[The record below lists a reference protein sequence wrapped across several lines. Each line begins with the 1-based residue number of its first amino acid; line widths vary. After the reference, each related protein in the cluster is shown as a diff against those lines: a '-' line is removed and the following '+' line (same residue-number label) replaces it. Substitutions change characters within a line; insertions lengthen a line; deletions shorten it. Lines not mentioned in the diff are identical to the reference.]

1 LQTHSTRSGQAPDSI
16 KAYESYIKIHPLPGK
31 KRIASE
37 NTRAA
42 YVLDLTLFA
51 RWFQDTTEQVFA
63 PASITRED
71 IQDYIAHVRTV
82 QDAAVNTVKRKY
94 ASIRSFYQ
102 WAIATGQAQYNE
114 SNGVALPSEQRLAPE
129 GLDRP
134 QRAAVRRV
142 FNAPPKNTPTAG
154 LRQVRDRAIVFV
166 MMYAGLRI
174 SEIENLRLEDVILRE
189 KSGEIDIRSGKG
201 DKDRT
206 IALPLEA
213 RKALEEWLAKR
224 PETDHKFVFT
234 TTRRGHAPLG
244 RRAIQEMV
252 SDVGRK
258 AELDKAGIR
267 LTPHLLRHTAVYLW
281 REENDPFVVAAQMG
295 HKDINTT
302 MRYGRPSG
310 KDLRRAAAKIR

>member
-1 LQTHSTRSGQAPDSI
+1 MQVPKSI
-16 KAYESYIKIHPLPGK
+16 KAYESYIKVHPLPGK
-31 KRIASE
+31 KRIAAE

-51 RWFQDTTEQVFA
+51 RWFEDTTEQDFA

-71 IQDYIAHVRTV
+71 IQDYIAHLRTV

-142 FNAPPKNTPTAG
+142 FNTPPKNTPTAG

-174 SEIENLRLEDVILRE
+174 SEIENLRLGDVVLRD
-189 KSGEIDIRSGKG
+189 KSGELDIRSGKG

-206 IALPLEA
+206 VALPLEA
-213 RKALEEWLAKR
+213 RQALEEWLDLR
-224 PETDHKFVFT
+224 PECEHDFT
-234 TTRRGHAPLG
+234 FTVIRKGHRPLG
-244 RRAIQEMV
+244 RRAMQEMV
-252 SDVGRK
+252 VDVGRQ
-258 AELDKAGIR
+258 AELDIAGIR

-310 KDLRRAAAKIR
+310 KDLRRAAAKIG

>member
-1 LQTHSTRSGQAPDSI
+1 MQTPDSI
-16 KAYESYIKIHPLPGK
+16 KAYESYIKINPLPGK
-31 KRIASE
+31 RRMASE

-42 YVLDLTLFA
+42 YVRDLTLFA
-51 RWFQDTTEQVFA
+51 GWFQDTTERAFA
-63 PASITRED
+63 PASIARED
-71 IQDYIAHVRTV
+71 IQDYIAFVRTV
-82 QDAAVNTVKRKY
+82 QDAAVSTVQRKY

-102 WAIATGQAQYNE
+102 WAISTGQAQYNE
-114 SNGVALPSEQRLAPE
+114 SNGVSLPSEQRLAPE
-129 GLDRP
+129 GLDRL

-166 MMYAGLRI
+166 MMYAGLRV
-174 SEIENLRLEDVILRE
+174 SEIENLKMGDVVLRD
-189 KSGEIDIRSGKG
+189 KSGEIVIRSGKG
-201 DKDRT
+201 DKDR
-206 IALPLEA
+206 IAAIPLDA
-213 RKALEEWLAKR
+213 RKALEEWLEQR
-224 PETDHKFVFT
+224 PETVHDFMFT
-234 TTRRGHAPLG
+234 VSRKGNRPLG
-244 RRAIQEMV
+244 RRAIQGMV
-252 SDVGRK
+252 SDVSEK
-258 AELDKAGIR
+258 AGLGKSGIR

>member
-1 LQTHSTRSGQAPDSI
+1 VRIPDCI
-16 KAYESYIKIHPLPGK
+16 QAYETFIQIHPLPGK
-31 KRIASE
+31 RRIASD

-42 YVLDLTLFA
+42 YIRDLVLFA
-51 RWFQDTTEQVFA
+51 RWFQDATERTFE
-63 PASITRED
+63 PAAITRED
-71 IQDYIAHVRTV
+71 IQDYIGYLRAV
-82 QDAAVNTVKRKY
+82 QKAAVSTIQRKY
-94 ASIRSFYQ
+94 ASIRSFCQ
-102 WAIATGQAQYNE
+102 WAVATGQVQYDE
-114 SNGVALPSEQRLAPE
+114 SDGIALPSEQRLAPE
-129 GLDRP
+129 GLDRL

-142 FNAPPKNTPTAG
+142 FNLPPKNTAAAK
-154 LRQVRDRAIVFV
+154 LRLVRDRAIVFV

-174 SEIENLRLEDVILRE
+174 SEIESLRLGDIVLRD
-189 KSGEIDIRSGKG
+189 KSGELIIRSGKG

-206 IALPLEA
+206 AALPLDA
-213 RKALEEWLAKR
+213 RKAIEEWLEVR

-234 TTRRGHAPLG
+234 TTRKPYAPLK
-244 RRAIQEMV
+244 RRVIQEMV
-252 SDVGRK
+252 SDVGQ
-258 AELDKAGIR
+258 KAGLNKNGIQ

>member
-1 LQTHSTRSGQAPDSI
+1 LQTPESI
-16 KAYESYIKIHPLPGK
+16 SAYETYIQHQPLPGK
-31 KRIASE
+31 RRMASK

-42 YVLDLTLFA
+42 YIRDLILFA
-51 RWFQDTTEQVFA
+51 QWFQDTNERAFA
-63 PASITRED
+63 PAAITRED
-71 IQDYIAHVRTV
+71 IQDYIAHLRTV
-82 QDAAVNTVKRKY
+82 QEVAVSTVQRKY

-114 SNGVALPSEQRLAPE
+114 SNGISLPSEQRLAPE
-129 GLDRP
+129 GLDRA
-134 QRAAVRRV
+134 QRAAVRRA
-142 FNAPPKNTPTAG
+142 FNAPPKDTPTAG

-174 SEIENLRLEDVILRE
+174 SEIENLRLGDVILRE
-189 KSGEIDIRSGKG
+189 KSGEIVIRSGKG

-206 IALPLEA
+206 AALPLEA
-213 RKALEEWLAKR
+213 RRALEEWLAKR
-224 PETDHKFVFT
+224 PETDHEFVFT

-244 RRAIQEMV
+244 RRTIQEMV
-252 SDVGRK
+252 ADVGRD
-258 AELDKAGIR
+258 AELDKGGIR

>member
-1 LQTHSTRSGQAPDSI
+1 MQIPESI

-31 KRIASE
+31 RRMASE

-42 YVLDLTLFA
+42 YVRDLALFS
-51 RWFQDTTEQVFA
+51 RWFQDATEQAFA

-71 IQDYIAHVRTV
+71 IQDYIAYLRTV
-82 QDAAVNTVKRKY
+82 HDAAVSTVQRKY

-114 SNGVALPSEQRLAPE
+114 SNGVTLPSEQRLAPE

-142 FNAPPKNTPTAG
+142 FNAPPKNTPTAR

-174 SEIENLRLEDVILRE
+174 SEIEGLHLDDVILRE
-189 KSGEIDIRSGKG
+189 KSGELNIRSGKG
-201 DKDRT
+201 DKDRKT
-206 IALPLEA
+206 ALPLEA

-224 PETDHKFVFT
+224 PETAHDFVFT
-234 TTRRGHAPLG
+234 TTRLGYASLG

-252 SDVGRK
+252 SGVGRQ
-258 AELDKAGIR
+258 AELDKAGIQ

>member
-1 LQTHSTRSGQAPDSI
+1 MQTPDSI

-42 YVLDLTLFA
+42 YVRDLDLFA
-51 RWFQDTTEQVFA
+51 RWFEDTTERAFA

-71 IQDYIAHVRTV
+71 IQDYIAYVRTA
-82 QDAAVNTVKRKY
+82 QDAAVSTVQRKY

-102 WAIATGQAQYNE
+102 WAISTGQAQYNE

-142 FNAPPKNTPTAG
+142 FNAPPKNTPTAS

-174 SEIENLRLEDVILRE
+174 SEIENLHMGDLILRD
-189 KSGEIDIRSGKG
+189 KSGELNIRSGKG

-206 IALPLEA
+206 VALPLEA
-213 RKALEEWLAKR
+213 RKALEEWLEMR
-224 PETDHKFVFT
+224 PECEHDFAFT
-234 TTRRGHAPLG
+234 VTRKGHRPLG
-244 RRAIQEMV
+244 RRAMQEMV
-252 SDVGRK
+252 VDVGRR

-267 LTPHLLRHTAVYLW
+267 MTPHLLRHTAVYLW

>member
-1 LQTHSTRSGQAPDSI
+1 MQTPECIQ
-16 KAYESYIKIHPLPGK
+16 AYESYIKIHPLPGK

-42 YVLDLTLFA
+42 YVRDLILFA
-51 RWFQDTTEQVFA
+51 RWFQDTTERAFA

-71 IQDYIAHVRTV
+71 IQDYIAYVRTV
-82 QDAAVNTVKRKY
+82 QDAAVSTVQRKY

-102 WAIATGQAQYNE
+102 WAISTGQAQYNE

-129 GLDRP
+129 GLDRL

-142 FNAPPKNTPTAG
+142 FNTPPKNTPTAG

-174 SEIENLRLEDVILRE
+174 SEIENLRLGDIVLRD

-206 IALPLEA
+206 VALPLEA
-213 RKALEEWLAKR
+213 RQALKEWLDLR
-224 PETDHKFVFT
+224 PETEHDFT
-234 TTRRGHAPLG
+234 FTVTRKGHRPLG
-244 RRAIQEMV
+244 RRAMQEMV
-252 SDVGRK
+252 VDVGRQ
-258 AELDKAGIR
+258 AELDIAGIR